1 MTPDSIKKL
10 RRSTLGL
17 VFLTIFLD
25 LVGFGLFVP
34 IIANIARSFNA
45 SASEAAA
52 LSTWFSLGTLIASLF
67 LGRLSDRIG
76 RRRILIFT
84 IFLSALA
91 QLATGFA
98 QTYLYLVV
106 CRFVAGLAS
115 GNIAVAQACI
125 ADITVPKERGRSMII
140 IGLAF
145 GFGFAI
151 GPALGGLIAR
161 LFPDNF
167 LMVLGIT
174 AASLNVI
181 NLIAVQSKLPETNH
195 KFPSSKIQEAVD
207 EVKAAQTLET
217 LEQNDKRENAPKNRQ
232 GIRLGAKLGLKSP
245 ISSDLNRLVAEKGFV
260 ALLAMQFIQMFGF
273 VGVETIMPLALQDA
287 YHLDN
292 KDIFDLFTFM
302 GITIILA
309 NGVLARPLLKKLG
322 EFATLNIGQIL
333 VMGSIAAIPFFA
345 PDKGAITLILITMAT
360 GSALF
365 NPALSALVSR
375 LAPSDIQGFAL
386 GANQSLASGARILGP
401 LCMGLLYQSM
411 AGANSLYVSSGI
423 LMAATL
429 FSIAGMW
436 GVRQKLKLE
445 GYR

>member
-1 MTPDSIKKL
+1 MNPDSIKKL

-98 QTYLYLVV
+98 QTYLYLVI

-151 GPALGGLIAR
+151 GPAMGGR
-161 LFPDNF
+161 HC
-167 LMVLGIT
+167 
-174 AASLNVI
+174 S
-181 NLIAVQSKLPETNH
+181 
-195 KFPSSKIQEAVD
+195 
-207 EVKAAQTLET
+207 
-217 LEQNDKRENAPKNRQ
+217 
-232 GIRLGAKLGLKSP
+232 
-245 ISSDLNRLVAEKGFV
+245 
-260 ALLAMQFIQMFGF
+260 
-273 VGVETIMPLALQDA
+273 
-287 YHLDN
+287 
-292 KDIFDLFTFM
+292 
-302 GITIILA
+302 
-309 NGVLARPLLKKLG
+309 
-322 EFATLNIGQIL
+322 
-333 VMGSIAAIPFFA
+333 
-345 PDKGAITLILITMAT
+345 
-360 GSALF
+360 
-365 NPALSALVSR
+365 LVSR
-375 LAPSDIQGFAL
+375 
-386 GANQSLASGARILGP
+386 
-401 LCMGLLYQSM
+401 
-411 AGANSLYVSSGI
+411 
-423 LMAATL
+423 
-429 FSIAGMW
+429 
-436 GVRQKLKLE
+436 
-445 GYR
+445 